1 MADRADA
8 GATRGGRYTPAQAAH
23 MFEEFL
29 EYRVG
34 HDEFW
39 EWLLHFPSGSTPRDS
54 AVEDVIDRA
63 ILSLQAFHDG
73 RRSWNEVHG
82 ELMDCR
88 SRLSGLA
95 RF

>member
-1 MADRADA
+1 
-8 GATRGGRYTPAQAAH
+8 

-39 EWLLHFPSGSTPRDS
+39 EWLLHFPSGDTPRDS
-54 AVEDVIDRA
+54 AVEDVIDQA
-63 ILSLQAFHDG
+63 ILALQAFHEG
-73 RRSWNEVHG
+73 TRSWNEVHR
-82 ELMDCR
+82 ELLDCR